1 MYITSLTVTIAPQQ
15 TNESIMNVPLTI
27 LQSWSELGSPEIRGF
42 ATRFA
47 SEHNLEVNWDTWEHS
62 ESTRTGTVEF
72 FDLGKSD
79 TETLARAH
87 WNYDPLD
94 DPDNSEPL
102 DLPID
107 HMNYVTGVLTP
118 AQFTS
123 FWDCVDPELQPFTH
137 LDDILRRLGMTP
149 ADHDELD
156 HAVMSKV
163 IAMQWWRAY
172 PTIATG
178 HNALECQPHLTVA
191 VLDQIN
197 TMAINCYLD
206 GENYDLFTTFVA

>member
-1 MYITSLTVTIAPQQ
+1 MYITSLTVTVSPEQAK
-15 TNESIMNVPLTI
+15 ESITNVPLTI
-27 LQSWSELGSPEIRGF
+27 LQSWSELGLPEIRTF

-62 ESTRTGTVEF
+62 ESTRTGTVDF
-72 FDLGKSD
+72 SDLGD
-79 TETLARAH
+79 RDAETLARAR

-123 FWDCVDPELQPFTH
+123 FWDCVDPELQPLTH
-137 LDDILRRLGMTP
+137 LDHILRRLGMTP

-156 HAVMSKV
+156 HEVMSKV

-178 HNALECQPHLTVA
+178 LNALECQPHLTVA
-191 VLDQIN
+191 VLDQLN